1 MATKRKNDAKGAE
14 ISKGSQA
21 ANYQEMVTAENGDRL
36 RVAIHAD
43 TYKFQ
48 GYARVERWDGVAWQR
63 VWALDPLRMQTETNL
78 AYVARD
84 LTHYDFKL
92 DRDRLLGLA
101 AAVLGVKVRA

>member
-1 MATKRKNDAKGAE
+1 MAKRTKNDAKGAE
-14 ISKGSQA
+14 ISKGGQA
-21 ANYQEMVTAENGDRL
+21 ATYQELLTAENGDRL
-36 RVAIHAD
+36 RVVIHAD

-48 GYARVERWDGVAWQR
+48 GYARAERWDGVQWQR
-63 VWALDPLRMQTETNL
+63 VWALDPLKMQTETNL
-78 AYVARD
+78 AYVPRD